1 MWKRI
6 SNFRGKINCINKEND
21 IQTEIKWASEISRNY
36 TLQIESLFLLHY
48 NQRNVLWAQWLVI
61 GLRKLGERIWKYLL
75 ESRRGE
81 HTPITLPITE
91 MLNEIYNHRKP

>member
-21 IQTEIKWASEISRNY
+21 IQTEIKLASEISRNY
-36 TLQIESLFLLHY
+36 KLQIESLFLLHY

-61 GLRKLGERIWKYLL
+61 GLRKLGEGFGSIC
-75 ESRRGE
+75 
-81 HTPITLPITE
+81 
-91 MLNEIYNHRKP
+91 